1 VLTNKEANRLLVFER
16 KFLRRIHC
24 PKIVDG
30 GYRSRYNFELDRLFN
45 SPNVIDV
52 VKNNRLRYAGQMIR
66 GSEDLPQRA
75 V

>member
-1 VLTNKEANRLLVFER
+1 
-16 KFLRRIHC
+16 
-24 PKIVDG
+24 
-30 GYRSRYNFELDRLFN
+30 LFN